1 MNFIFGRLIF
11 FTLLTF
17 SMLSADSG
25 VLDITWPRPN
35 KATLKPVAPY
45 PVVLQEGTKNVH
57 LPVYL
62 TKSMAYDKNMVVVS
76 GANFYS
82 ISMELEGASLLFEG
96 DKTFQESVK
105 PNNAEFQ
112 KIVKVSSSVEYIEAE
127 GMMTAEFNRH
137 GVNYAITIE
146 CESPKTDVRCT
157 QKSLIETLYSGLIM
171 VGGRP

>member
-1 MNFIFGRLIF
+1 MRLILF
-11 FTLLTF
+11 ITLTLA
-17 SMLSADSG
+17 MLSADSG
-25 VLDITWPRPN
+25 VLDIQWPRAN
-35 KATLKPVAPY
+35 NATLKPAAAY
-45 PVVLQEGTKNVH
+45 PAVLRNGTQNVH

-82 ISMELEGASLLFEG
+82 ISFELNGASLLVEG
-96 DKTFQESVK
+96 DKTFQDSVQ

-112 KIVKVSSSVEYIEAE
+112 KIVKISPSVEYIAAE
-127 GMMTAEFNRH
+127 GIMTAEFNRH

-146 CESPKTDVRCT
+146 CESPKRDKRCSEKT
-157 QKSLIETLYSGLIM
+157 LISKLYNDLIM